1 MRTTNTNSS
10 VQLSLFSGNENSV
23 KDTRN
28 GNNSVAKL
36 STYLK
41 TRGGLFRLLA
51 LFPGNMPVEDALRQ
65 APAVLTNTRKE
76 VAV

>member
-1 MRTTNTNSS
+1 MRTTKTNSS
-10 VQLSLFSGNENSV
+10 VQLSLFSDKGNGV
-23 KDTRN
+23 KDTQK

-51 LFPGNMPVEDALRQ
+51 LFPGNMLVEDALRQ

-76 VAV
+76 VVV